1 MPTPGAVLSK
11 VNAILARDNSES
23 MFVTIFYAVLD
34 LRTGVLAFS
43 SAGHDDGLLLTGAN
57 ACEPLRYM
65 GPAIGLI
72 ETAEY
77 PTATRTLL
85 PGDMLLLL
93 TDGITE
99 AFDSEGRVF
108 SSDRVVRS
116 ATKQPYA
123 SAVELVQSLDDEVSR
138 FSAGTEQSDDITCV
152 ALRFKGRPL
161 RTRS

>member
-1 MPTPGAVLSK
+1 
-11 VNAILARDNSES
+11 
-23 MFVTIFYAVLD
+23 
-34 LRTGVLAFS
+34 
-43 SAGHDDGLLLTGAN
+43 
-57 ACEPLRYM
+57 M

-108 SSDRVVRS
+108 GSDRVVRS

-152 ALRFKGRPL
+152 ALRFKGQPL